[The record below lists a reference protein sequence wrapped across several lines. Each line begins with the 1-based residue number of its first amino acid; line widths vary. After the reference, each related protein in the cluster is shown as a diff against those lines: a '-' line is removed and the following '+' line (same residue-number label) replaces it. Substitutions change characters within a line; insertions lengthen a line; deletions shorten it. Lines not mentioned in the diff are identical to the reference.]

1 MRGKE
6 IRLVIVAYQFP
17 PLIVGGSERPFMFA
31 KYLANNDFDVTVL
44 TLSQQ
49 SYSKVYQKANID
61 LALLQDLP
69 EEVKIISVES
79 EDLIKARKGSIP
91 LKFPEFFNEAY
102 FWRKEF
108 FNSIE
113 RIKKE
118 NGIDLIL
125 VTAPPFCVANQV
137 IKYAKKEGIPCVF
150 DMRDHWTFWVT
161 TPYKT
166 FLHFWWTKRM
176 ENRALKTA
184 SKIITTSEV
193 TRSDLLKLHR
203 NLNPKKLLVIP
214 NGFDATY
221 QKANIVFSPNNKIN
235 IGYIGSFYY
244 DPDSRQNILKSRKEK
259 SGIKKL
265 QYVPRQEDWLYRSPY
280 FFLKT
285 INTILSENPSLKSQI
300 QINFAG
306 QKPSWLEEMVASF
319 NLESNVNY
327 LGLISKSESIKFLKR
342 NDFLLITSSKIKNGK
357 DYSIAGKTFDY
368 LQSQKPILAFVT
380 NSAQRDLLIKT
391 GAAIILNPDNN
402 QEAVKKLTEIFSKGV
417 TLSPNVEYISTF
429 ERKVQVK
436 NLGQELKT
444 CIT

>member
-1 MRGKE
+1 
-6 IRLVIVAYQFP
+6 
-17 PLIVGGSERPFMFA
+17 
-31 KYLANNDFDVTVL
+31 
-44 TLSQQ
+44 
-49 SYSKVYQKANID
+49 
-61 LALLQDLP
+61 
-69 EEVKIISVES
+69 
-79 EDLIKARKGSIP
+79 
-91 LKFPEFFNEAY
+91 
-102 FWRKEF
+102 
-108 FNSIE
+108 
-113 RIKKE
+113 
-118 NGIDLIL
+118 
-125 VTAPPFCVANQV
+125 
-137 IKYAKKEGIPCVF
+137 
-150 DMRDHWTFWVT
+150 
-161 TPYKT
+161 
-166 FLHFWWTKRM
+166 M

-429 ERKVQVK
+429 ERKMQVK